1 MVNSSRGAFAVV
13 LIGTALLAAAMT
25 PAHSTGAGSQDFMG
39 SWVTWT
45 DAANGA
51 QPVCRRLQVTAG
63 DGAVRYGGWDAPGW
77 NGLVKGALTAG
88 REGRPVLRG
97 EWRDGRIA
105 GAFAL
110 ELRARDAFEG
120 TFAAPGADAPEP
132 WHGRRDTGANPANL
146 PCAFE
151 R

>member
-1 MVNSSRGAFAVV
+1 MVRSFRGAFAVV
-13 LIGTALLAAAMT
+13 LIGTALFAAAMT
-25 PAHSTGAGSQDFMG
+25 PAHSTGAGSEDFMG
-39 SWVTWT
+39 SWITWT
-45 DAANGA
+45 GPVDGG

-77 NGLVKGALTAG
+77 NGLVNGALTPG

-120 TFAAPGADAPEP
+120 TFATPGADAPQR
-132 WHGRRDTGANPANL
+132 WYGRRDTGQDRPDL
-146 PCAFE
+146 PCVFG

>member
-1 MVNSSRGAFAVV
+1 MVRSFRGTFAVV
-13 LIGTALLAAAMT
+13 LIGTAFMAAAMR
-25 PAHSTGAGSQDFMG
+25 PAHSTGGGSEDFMG
-39 SWVTWT
+39 SWITWAGT
-45 DAANGA
+45 ADGEP
-51 QPVCRRLQVTAG
+51 PVCRRLQVTSGEG
-63 DGAVRYGGWDAPGW
+63 DVRYGGWDAPGW

-110 ELRARDAFEG
+110 ELRGNDALEG
-120 TFAAPGADAPEP
+120 TFAPPGAEAPQP
-132 WHGRRDTGANPANL
+132 WHGRRDTGEVRPDV
-146 PCAFE
+146 PCTFE